1 MRSLIID
8 NKLLFIYN
16 IYVRYSFMDNLK
28 DIIAANLKALRI
40 NKDMRQ
46 LELAE
51 ALGVTQAAVA
61 RYEAGITTPNEEV
74 LLKYADLFDVSLDQ
88 IFGRSIRYQNSNFE
102 PISADLKREFDN
114 LLADSLKPGSKSRK
128 AIEEIVKNN
137 K

>member
-1 MRSLIID
+1 
-8 NKLLFIYN
+8 
-16 IYVRYSFMDNLK
+16 MDNLK
-28 DIIAANLKALRI
+28 DIIASNLKALRV

-46 LELAE
+46 SELAE

-88 IFGRSIRYQNSNFE
+88 IFGRSIRYENSNFE
-102 PISADLKREFDN
+102 PISHEFKKEFDN
-114 LLADSLKPGSKSRK
+114 LLAESLKPGSKSRK
-128 AIEEIVKNN
+128 AIEEILKNN

>member
-1 MRSLIID
+1 
-8 NKLLFIYN
+8 
-16 IYVRYSFMDNLK
+16 MDSLK
-28 DIIAANLKALRI
+28 DIIASNLKSLRV
-40 NKDMRQ
+40 NKGMRQ

-51 ALGVTQAAVA
+51 GLGVTQAAIA
-61 RYEAGITTPNEEV
+61 RYEAGVTTPNEEV

-88 IFGRSIRYQNSNFE
+88 IFGRSVRFDNSNFE

-128 AIEEIVKNN
+128 ALEEIVKNN

>member
-1 MRSLIID
+1 
-8 NKLLFIYN
+8 
-16 IYVRYSFMDNLK
+16 MDSLK
-28 DIIAANLKALRI
+28 DIIASNLKVLRI

-46 LELAE
+46 SELAE

-88 IFGRSIRYQNSNFE
+88 IFGRSVRYQNSNFE
-102 PISADLKREFDN
+102 PISADLKREFDS

>member
-1 MRSLIID
+1 
-8 NKLLFIYN
+8 
-16 IYVRYSFMDNLK
+16 MDNLK
-28 DIIAANLKALRI
+28 DIIASNLKTLRI
-40 NKDMRQ
+40 NKNMRQ
-46 LELAE
+46 SELAE

-88 IFGRSIRYQNSNFE
+88 IFGRSVRYQNSNFE

-114 LLADSLKPGSKSRK
+114 LLADSLKSGSKSRK
-128 AIEEIVKNN
+128 VIEEIVKNN